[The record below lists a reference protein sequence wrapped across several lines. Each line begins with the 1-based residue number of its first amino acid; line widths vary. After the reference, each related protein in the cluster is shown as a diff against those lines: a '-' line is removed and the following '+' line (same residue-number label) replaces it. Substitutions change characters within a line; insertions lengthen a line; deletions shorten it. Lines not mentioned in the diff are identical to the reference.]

1 MERTRGNN
9 MNWRSHVKEKIHL
22 FISIL
27 TIFIVLLI
35 GISVI
40 QQVQLQSVK
49 KESELLKNKF
59 FLFVILFRLFHHQFV
74 FHIFVLD
81 IPRQTLIE

>member
-49 KESELLKNKF
+49 KESELLEEQIF
-59 FLFVILFRLFHHQFV
+59 FICHFISPVSSSICFPYLRS
-74 FHIFVLD
+74 
-81 IPRQTLIE
+81 